1 MSDRRLAAV
10 ILVATGALA
19 GAVVPSTAH
28 AGGGGAFLPPM
39 RVDVGPSVSS
49 IEDAPAGQVVAGIHW
64 ASVYPK
70 GKAGFDVGIGIVST
84 FRGTDDDA
92 TATARVTDPMAEAD
106 DPLGVFGGY
115 VEVAART
122 AGNGWWRNWV
132 GMRVESGRAGWDHRS
147 RPYVGLAARVSTE
160 AYLSGAAGAASRP
173 PGCKSP
179 AFPHLADGK
188 PRRRTQRSGPYPAG
202 CPRGPC
208 CTGNDGNIDAHS
220 AAATR
225 SARHLVAWRPLEARV
240 A

>member
-19 GAVVPSTAH
+19 GAAVPSTAH

-147 RPYVGLAARVSTE
+147 RPYVGLVARVSTE
-160 AYLSGAAGAASRP
+160 AYLSGAAGGHDGIILGVVAIGAYAEVAGRRIDDLGDDVAASVGLSFRIP
-173 PGCKSP
+173 
-179 AFPHLADGK
+179 
-188 PRRRTQRSGPYPAG
+188 
-202 CPRGPC
+202 
-208 CTGNDGNIDAHS
+208 
-220 AAATR
+220 
-225 SARHLVAWRPLEARV
+225 LVAV
-240 A
+240 GH

>member
-19 GAVVPSTAH
+19 GAAVPSTAH

-115 VEVAART
+115 VEVAAPL
-122 AGNGWWRNWV
+122 GQ
-132 GMRVESGRAGWDHRS
+132 
-147 RPYVGLAARVSTE
+147 P
-160 AYLSGAAGAASRP
+160 
-173 PGCKSP
+173 P
-179 AFPHLADGK
+179 AFTK
-188 PRRRTQRSGPYPAG
+188 
-202 CPRGPC
+202 RGSA
-208 CTGNDGNIDAHS
+208 TGDAIRAS
-220 AAATR
+220 VRAEG
-225 SARHLVAWRPLEARV
+225 LLE
-240 A
+240 